1 MRGRWQR
8 QVGLA
13 IALLCGVLACCPS
26 ITVVAVP
33 EARFRTENTSEDR
46 LRVPLSDADRER
58 LIRFLRS
65 GGDRHRPRTVVA
77 DPNAAARYAELL
89 ALLQAP
95 SLPMAR
101 FEAAPLFQ
109 HPCTDQIVDGREES
123 PPASNRPMACTDG
136 AYWWIAY
143 PSADRV
149 TGILVTRELHKHPE
163 LPGGGG

>member
-1 MRGRWQR
+1 MNLRWHG

-13 IALLCGVLACCPS
+13 LALCGVIACHPS

-33 EARFRTENTSEDR
+33 EARFRTEDTNADR
-46 LRVPLSDADRER
+46 LRVPLSDDDRER
-58 LIRFLRS
+58 LVRFLRS

-77 DPNAAARYAELL
+77 DPNAAARYADLL

-95 SLPMAR
+95 DLTIAR
-101 FEAAPLFQ
+101 FAEAPLFHQ
-109 HPCTDQIVDGREES
+109 PCTDQIVDSREES
-123 PPASNRPMACTDG
+123 PPASNRPEACTDG